1 MRRRL
6 VAVGLPAAVVVC
18 LAIGILYGAR
28 DAPGT
33 GLTPRSSGGIALGHV
48 SWAKW
53 YPDLES
59 LVNGHSTV
67 IVGEVQASDMETPR
81 EGFTHHTVKVLQVV
95 KGDLEPGDIITVSQ
109 TGGIHIFQTGK
120 KTYYELE
127 DDPLMRPG
135 EKSLLFLNGPTTQEI
150 VSDKV
155 VYLGTS
161 PQTRFIIDRGRVFWM
176 GDVFKDRR
184 IPRISNELMWMNGR
198 RLDTVLTR
206 LKEIAS

>member
-1 MRRRL
+1 M
-6 VAVGLPAAVVVC
+6 
-18 LAIGILYGAR
+18 
-28 DAPGT
+28 
-33 GLTPRSSGGIALGHV
+33 
-48 SWAKW
+48 
-53 YPDLES
+53 
-59 LVNGHSTV
+59 
-67 IVGEVQASDMETPR
+67 
-81 EGFTHHTVKVLQVV
+81 

-109 TGGIHIFQTGK
+109 TGGIHTLLTGER
-120 KTYYELE
+120 TYYELE

-135 EKSLLFLNGPTTQEI
+135 EKSLLFLNGPTTQKV

-198 RLDTVLTR
+198 RLDTVLAR